1 MSKLQQKA
9 LKSARYDAKR
19 AAARI
24 ADIKQADWTLAE
36 AVLTFATATGLNVT
50 DSDCRVGYHKEIRQT
65 LYVSVESFK
74 DVALQGMLGWALSF
88 LGGGESNDYVTEW
101 SAERDFMFGDNG
113 EKGMCLQLCVRP
125 TSDSKSCRK
134 VQIGEEMKV
143 VATYA
148 LRCD

>member
-1 MSKLQQKA
+1 MSKLQLKA

-19 AAARI
+19 AAERV

-36 AVLTFATATGLNVT
+36 AVLAFATATGLNVT
-50 DSDCRVGYHKEIRQT
+50 DSACRVGYHKEIRQT
-65 LYVSVESFK
+65 LYISVESFK
-74 DVALQGMLGWALSF
+74 DVALQGLLGWADAF
-88 LGGGESNDYVTEW
+88 IGGSETNDYVSEY
-101 SAERDFMFGDNG
+101 SAERDFCFG
-113 EKGMCLQLCVRP
+113 ESSTAFHLQICARP